1 MNHHESIT
9 SFIKKNFL
17 DGKREFR
24 DFPFMLLKVRREA
37 TKKMDSSE
45 EEE

>member
-37 TKKMDSSE
+37 TKKDSLE